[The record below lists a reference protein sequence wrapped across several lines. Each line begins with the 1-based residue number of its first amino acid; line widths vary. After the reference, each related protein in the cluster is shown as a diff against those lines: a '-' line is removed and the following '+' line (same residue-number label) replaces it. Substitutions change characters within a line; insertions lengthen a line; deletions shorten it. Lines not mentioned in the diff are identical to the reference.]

1 MLGNKYTPA
10 WWNLELKSG
19 RGSGAGGKE
28 GTGNAEVGAEWTK
41 AEQGVTEAG
50 AEEGEDEET
59 SGH

>member
-19 RGSGAGGKE
+19 RGSGAGWKE
-28 GTGNAEVGAEWTK
+28 GTGNTEVGAEW
-41 AEQGVTEAG
+41 AEAELGVTEAG
-50 AEEGEDEET
+50 AEEEEET